1 MKLGRRDFIKL
12 SATASAVTAFGGL
25 GFNFKP
31 TEAKAQLLQI
41 NWAKESTTICCYCSL
56 GCGLIVHTS
65 QEGPGR
71 IINTEGDPDHPIN
84 EGTLCAKGASVYQ
97 LAENDQR
104 VTKVLYRAPRGTRWE
119 EKSWDWALDRIA
131 KKIKETR
138 DKTFVETNAQGQV
151 VNRCNGIASA
161 GSAALDNEELWPYQA
176 MLRALGLIYI
186 EHQARI

>member
-1 MKLGRRDFIKL
+1 MKLGRREFIQL
-12 SATASAVTAFGGL
+12 SATATAVTAFGGL
-25 GFNFKP
+25 GFNLKP
-31 TEAKAQLLQI
+31 MEAEAQLLPI
-41 NWAKESTTICCYCSL
+41 SWAKESTTICCYCSV
-56 GCGLIVHTS
+56 GCGLIVHTAK
-65 QEGPGR
+65 EGPGR

-104 VTKVLYRAPRGTRWE
+104 VTTVLYRAPKSAKWE

-131 KKIKETR
+131 RKIKDTR
-138 DKTFVETNAQGQV
+138 DQTFTEKNDQGQE

-176 MLRALGLIYI
+176 MLRSLGLIYI